1 MNIKELKKRYLEY
14 LEIEKGASQRTLEN
28 YNRYIDRFIAWS
40 NITTPDQITKELIRQ
55 YHIYLN
61 RLNEGNLKKVTQNYH
76 LIALRGLLR
85 YLAKEDIKS
94 LSPEKIELAKTTQ
107 REIEVLSENELKR
120 LLEIPLLQNQK
131 STQITRLRDKAILE
145 ILFSTGLR
153 VSELCNLD
161 KEKIDLEK
169 NEFTIKGKG
178 GKIRIVFLSEKSK
191 KAIRKYFDKRTDVD
205 LAAFVRVKRTSKKD
219 DLRLT
224 PRSVQRIV
232 QKWAIRAGITKQI
245 TPHTLRHA
253 FATDLLAGGADLRSV
268 QALLGHAN
276 VSTTQIYTHVTNKGL
291 KEVYQKFHDTKR
303 K

>member
-28 YNRYIDRFIAWS
+28 YDRYLDRFVSWS
-40 NITTPDQITKELIRQ
+40 NIITPDQITKELIRQ

-61 RLNEGNLKKVTQNYH
+61 RLNEGHLKKVTQNYH
-76 LIALRGLLR
+76 LIALRGFLR
-85 YLAKEDIKS
+85 YLDKEDIKS

-131 STQITRLRDKAILE
+131 STQIIRLRDKAILE
-145 ILFSTGLR
+145 MLFSTGLR

-169 NEFTIKGKG
+169 NEFTVKGKG
-178 GKIRIVFLSEKSK
+178 GKIRLVFLSEESK
-191 KAIRKYFDKRTDVD
+191 KAIKNYFNKRIDID
-205 LAAFVRVKRTSKKD
+205 LAAFVRAKKTGKKD
-219 DLRLT
+219 NLRLT

-232 QKWAIRAGITKQI
+232 QKRAIQAGITKQI

-291 KEVYQKFHDTKR
+291 KEIYQKFHDKNR

>member
-28 YNRYIDRFIAWS
+28 YDRYLNRFVAWS
-40 NITTPDQITKELIRQ
+40 EIETPKEITKELIRQ

-61 RLNEGNLKKVTQNYH
+61 RLNEGKLKKVTQNYH
-76 LIALRGLLR
+76 LIALRGFLR
-85 YLAKEDIKS
+85 YLAKEDIES
-94 LSPEKIELAKTTQ
+94 LSPEKIELAKTAQ

-120 LLEIPLLQNQK
+120 LFEIPLLQNK
-131 STQITRLRDKAILE
+131 GSSQIIKLRDKAILE

-161 KEKIDLEK
+161 KEKINLEK
-169 NEFTIKGKG
+169 KEFTVKGKG
-178 GKIRIVFLSEKSK
+178 GKIRIVFLSDESK
-191 KAIRKYFDKRTDVD
+191 KAIKNYFDKRVD
-205 LAAFVRVKRTSKKD
+205 IDPAAFVRVKKTGKKD

-291 KEVYQKFHDTKR
+291 KEIHQKFHDKNR

>member
-14 LEIEKGASQRTLEN
+14 LEIEKGSSQRTLEN
-28 YNRYIDRFIAWS
+28 YNRYLNRFLAWS
-40 NITTPDQITKELIRQ
+40 EIKTPKEITKELIRQ
-55 YHIYLN
+55 YHLYLN
-61 RLNEGNLKKVTQNYH
+61 RLNEGKLKKVTQNYH
-76 LIALRGLLR
+76 LIALRGFLR
-85 YLAKEDIKS
+85 YFIKEDVES

-107 REIEVLSENELKR
+107 KEIEVLSENELKR
-120 LLEIPLLQNQK
+120 LLEIPLLQNK
-131 STQITRLRDKAILE
+131 GSAQIIKLRDKAILE
-145 ILFSTGLR
+145 TLFSTGLR

-161 KEKIDLEK
+161 KDKVNLEK
-169 NEFTIKGKG
+169 NEFTVKGKG
-178 GKIRIVFLSEKSK
+178 GKIRIVFLSDESK
-191 KAIRKYFDKRTDVD
+191 KAIKNYFDKRTDVD
-205 LAAFVRVKRTSKKD
+205 PAAFVRIKRTGKRD

-291 KEVYQKFHDTKR
+291 KEIHQKFHDKKR